1 MSARGRSA
9 YRGCMWKILGILLG
23 IWLVLSIIGFVVK
36 ALLWLGIVAAIL
48 FCATLLFGLLFQRTP
63 KA

>member
-1 MSARGRSA
+1 
-9 YRGCMWKILGILLG
+9 MWKILGILLG